1 MQWRVLAR
9 RNPLRSF
16 TIVGDMAQGSSPGA
30 ARTWDDVLGA
40 LARRRRGRAP
50 RVPLEHR
57 VEELTVNYRTP
68 RSIVEAAGAFA
79 ASAGLTVTANQAVR
93 DGDPVDRVRAARSEV
108 LDVLA
113 DRVEAERER
122 IGSGTIGVIVPEAD
136 VTVVRERL
144 ARTAADVRG
153 LGSPRA
159 GSVTVLTGADAKG
172 LEFDGV
178 VLVDPDRVGADA
190 ARAAAAVYVAMT
202 RPTRRLTVIDVD

>member
-30 ARTWDDVLGA
+30 ARTWDDVIGA

-50 RVPLEHR
+50 QVPLDHR
-57 VEELTVNYRTP
+57 IAQLTVNYRTP

-79 ASAGLTVTANQAVR
+79 DSAGLTVTRNEAVR
-93 DGDPVDRVRAARSEV
+93 DGDPVERVRVARADL
-108 LDVLA
+108 LDTVVAVA
-113 DRVEAERER
+113 DAERAR
-122 IGSGTIGVIVPEAD
+122 IGSGTIGVIVPEAQVD
-136 VTVVRERL
+136 TVRQRL
-144 ARTAADVRG
+144 ARTEADVRG
-153 LGSPRA
+153 LASPNA
-159 GSVTVLTGADAKG
+159 GSLTVLTGADAKG

-178 VLVDPDRVGADA
+178 LLVDPDGVGADA